1 MRKYRRGFVAC
12 ASLFVL
18 TLVAAA
24 CAADDSASDAA
35 DAAMAEARG
44 ASAAAAEA
52 LSEAQATAAAARS
65 AQADA
70 ATGIAD
76 AAAADAAAQAG
87 LAASEAA
94 QAAAEAAQAAADL
107 AQATAEGNVEAMAAA
122 EAALADAQAAAD
134 EALSEAAAAQ
144 AEAAAAQAEADEAR
158 AAAAAAQA
166 EAEAAQAEADQAR
179 AEAAEAQAA
188 AEEAQ
193 AAPPAEAVT
202 LEFWSWNN
210 EGAYP
215 VVHEEAEARFEADFP
230 NVDVVRTY
238 TPFAD
243 YMTNLRAAIAA
254 GEPPDVAQ
262 VPWTGEYTDLVNG
275 GAIASL
281 AGDFTTG
288 FPAFFPPIASIA
300 SVNGVPYAIPLDV
313 NSLQIAYNKDIFA
326 ELGLEV
332 PRSSDALK
340 EVAAALDEAGYF
352 GVAVGTN
359 DGWAAADLFFAQL
372 AYTDPTN
379 TLIVQADAGAA
390 AWDDPQ
396 FLGAAENLADLIDNG
411 VFAPGANSMVSFVG
425 ALELFVA
432 QQAAMFYPVGNFIT
446 GGIAA
451 QVEDSFEW
459 GLFPFPSPDGGEG
472 FATGGVAEMF
482 SIPADAANV
491 DLGIEFMR
499 YLTDAD
505 SEAVLVANDFIPSW
519 GIELPADVSDLYRDL
534 IAAQAT
540 VRNRTI
546 YTTPVYTEL
555 INGVQGLLGGSV
567 TPADVVA
574 AMAGAG

>member
-1 MRKYRRGFVAC
+1 MRNYRRGLIGRMGVILA
-12 ASLFVL
+12 VL
-18 TLVAAA
+18 ALVAAA
-24 CAADDSASDAA
+24 CGGDDGSADTVAAAMDTANAASANAGVALSDAQSA
-35 DAAMAEARG
+35 G
-44 ASAAAAEA
+44 AAA
-52 LSEAQATAAAARS
+52 
-65 AQADA
+65 
-70 ATGIAD
+70 
-76 AAAADAAAQAG
+76 AAAQA
-87 LAASEAA
+87 AADAA
-94 QAAAEAAQAAADL
+94 QAAAEL
-107 AQATAEGNVEAMAAA
+107 AQATATGNQEAVREA

-134 EALSEAAAAQ
+134 AARSQAAAAQ
-144 AEAAAAQAEADEAR
+144 EEADAARQAAEQAAEAASMADEP
-158 AAAAAAQA
+158 
-166 EAEAAQAEADQAR
+166 
-179 AEAAEAQAA
+179 AAESI
-188 AEEAQ
+188 
-193 AAPPAEAVT
+193 T

-215 VVHEEAEARFEADFP
+215 VVHEEAEAHFEADFP

-262 VPWTGEYTDLVNG
+262 VPWTGEYTDLVNSG
-275 GAIASL
+275 QIMSL
-281 AGDFTTG
+281 QGEFTDG
-288 FPAFFPPIASIA
+288 FPAFFAPIASIA
-300 SVNGVPYAIPLDV
+300 SVDGEPFAIPLDV

-340 EVAAALDEAGYF
+340 AVAAALDDAGYF

-359 DGWAAADLFFAQL
+359 DQWAGGDLFFAQL

-379 TLIVQADAGAA
+379 TAIVQADAGSAS
-390 AWDDPQ
+390 WDDPE
-396 FLGAAENLADLIDNG
+396 FLAAAENLADLIDSG

-446 GGIAA
+446 GGIAV

-459 GLFPFPSPDGGEG
+459 GLFPFPSPTGGEG

-482 SIPADAANV
+482 SVPADAANTDMGV
-491 DLGIEFMR
+491 EFLR
-499 YLTDAD
+499 YLTDSD
-505 SEAVLVANDFIPSW
+505 SEAVLVSNDFIPSW
-519 GIELPADVSDLYRDL
+519 GIDLPADVSDLYRDL

-546 YTTPVYTEL
+546 YTTPVYTAL
-555 INGVQGLLGGSV
+555 LNAVQGLLGGS
-567 TPADVVA
+567 TSPADLVA
-574 AMAGAG
+574 AMADAG

>member
-1 MRKYRRGFVAC
+1 MRNHRRGIIGRAGVIFA
-12 ASLFVL
+12 VL
-18 TLVAAA
+18 ALVAAA
-24 CAADDSASDAA
+24 CGGDDGASDTVAA
-35 DAAMAEARG
+35 AMDAANSAGAEAG
-44 ASAAAAEA
+44 VALSDAASAAAAAEA
-52 LSEAQATAAAARS
+52 AL
-65 AQADA
+65 
-70 ATGIAD
+70 
-76 AAAADAAAQAG
+76 AAADAAQK
-87 LAASEAA
+87 
-94 QAAAEAAQAAADL
+94 AADL
-107 AQATAEGNVEAMAAA
+107 AQATASGNQAAVEAAEMA
-122 EAALADAQAAAD
+122 LVDAQAAAD
-134 EALSEAAAAQ
+134 AARSDAAAAQ
-144 AEAAAAQAEADEAR
+144 QEADAAR
-158 AAAAAAQA
+158 Q
-166 EAEAAQAEADQAR
+166 
-179 AEAAEAQAA
+179 A
-188 AEEAQ
+188 AEEV
-193 AAPPAEAVT
+193 AAAVPMADEPAEAIT

-215 VVHEEAEARFEADFP
+215 VVHEEAEAHFEADFP

-243 YMTNLRAAIAA
+243 FMTNLRAAIAA

-262 VPWTGEYTDLVNG
+262 VPWTGEYTDLVNSG
-275 GAIASL
+275 QIMSL
-281 AGDFTTG
+281 EGEFTDG
-288 FPAFFPPIASIA
+288 FPAFFAPIAAIA
-300 SVNGVPYAIPLDV
+300 SVDGEPFAIPLDV

-340 EVAAALDEAGYF
+340 AVAAALDDAGYF

-359 DGWAAADLFFAQL
+359 DQWAGGDLFFAQL

-379 TLIVQADAGAA
+379 TLIVQADAGNAS
-390 AWDDPQ
+390 WDDPQ
-396 FLGAAENLADLIDNG
+396 FLAAAENLADLIGSG

-459 GLFPFPSPDGGEG
+459 GLFPFPSPTGGEG

-482 SIPADAANV
+482 SVPADAANTDMGV
-491 DLGIEFMR
+491 EFLR
-499 YLTDAD
+499 YLTDGD

-519 GIELPADVSDLYRDL
+519 GIDLPADVSDLYRDL

-546 YTTPVYTEL
+546 YTTPVYTAL
-555 INGVQGLLGGSV
+555 LNAVQGLLGGS
-567 TPADVVA
+567 TSPADVVA
-574 AMAGAG
+574 AMADAG

>member
-1 MRKYRRGFVAC
+1 MRNHRRGMIGRAGVILA
-12 ASLFVL
+12 VL
-18 TLVAAA
+18 ALVAAA
-24 CAADDSASDAA
+24 CGGDDGASDTVAA
-35 DAAMAEARG
+35 AMDAANSAGAEAG
-44 ASAAAAEA
+44 VALTDAASAAAAAEA
-52 LSEAQATAAAARS
+52 AL
-65 AQADA
+65 
-70 ATGIAD
+70 
-76 AAAADAAAQAG
+76 AAADAAQK
-87 LAASEAA
+87 
-94 QAAAEAAQAAADL
+94 AADL
-107 AQATAEGNVEAMAAA
+107 AQATASGNQAAVEAAEMA
-122 EAALADAQAAAD
+122 LVDAQAAAD
-134 EALSEAAAAQ
+134 AARSDAAAAQ
-144 AEAAAAQAEADEAR
+144 QEADAAR
-158 AAAAAAQA
+158 Q
-166 EAEAAQAEADQAR
+166 
-179 AEAAEAQAA
+179 A
-188 AEEAQ
+188 AEEV
-193 AAPPAEAVT
+193 AAAVPMADEPAEAIT

-215 VVHEEAEARFEADFP
+215 VVHEEAEAHFEADFP

-243 YMTNLRAAIAA
+243 FMTNLRAAIAA

-262 VPWTGEYTDLVNG
+262 VPWTGEYTDLVNSG
-275 GAIASL
+275 QIMSL
-281 AGDFTTG
+281 EGEFTDG
-288 FPAFFPPIASIA
+288 FPAFFAPIAAIA
-300 SVNGVPYAIPLDV
+300 SVDGEPFAIPLDV

-340 EVAAALDEAGYF
+340 AVAAALDDAGYF

-359 DGWAAADLFFAQL
+359 DQWAGGDLFFAQL

-379 TLIVQADAGAA
+379 TLIVQADAGGAS
-390 AWDDPQ
+390 WDDPQ
-396 FLGAAENLADLIDNG
+396 FLAAAENLADLIGSG

-459 GLFPFPSPDGGEG
+459 GLFPFPSPSGGEG

-482 SIPADAANV
+482 SVPADAANTDMGV
-491 DLGIEFMR
+491 EFLR
-499 YLTDAD
+499 YLTDGD

-519 GIELPADVSDLYRDL
+519 GIDLPADVSDLYRDL

-546 YTTPVYTEL
+546 YTTPVYTAL
-555 INGVQGLLGGSV
+555 LNAVQGLLGESIS
-567 TPADVVA
+567 PADLVA
-574 AMAGAG
+574 AMADAG

>member
-1 MRKYRRGFVAC
+1 MRNYRRGLIGRVGVILA
-12 ASLFVL
+12 VL
-18 TLVAAA
+18 ALVAAA
-24 CAADDSASDAA
+24 CGGDDGASDTVAAAMDTANSASANAGVALSDAQSA
-35 DAAMAEARG
+35 G
-44 ASAAAAEA
+44 AAA
-52 LSEAQATAAAARS
+52 
-65 AQADA
+65 
-70 ATGIAD
+70 
-76 AAAADAAAQAG
+76 AAAQA
-87 LAASEAA
+87 AADAA
-94 QAAAEAAQAAADL
+94 QAAAEL
-107 AQATAEGNVEAMAAA
+107 AQATATGNQAAVREA

-134 EALSEAAAAQ
+134 AARSQAAAAQ
-144 AEAAAAQAEADEAR
+144 EEADAARQAAEQAAEAASMADEP
-158 AAAAAAQA
+158 
-166 EAEAAQAEADQAR
+166 
-179 AEAAEAQAA
+179 AAESI
-188 AEEAQ
+188 
-193 AAPPAEAVT
+193 T

-215 VVHEEAEARFEADFP
+215 VVHEEAEAHFEADFP

-254 GEPPDVAQ
+254 GQPPDVAQ
-262 VPWTGEYTDLVNG
+262 VPWTGEYTDLVNSG
-275 GAIASL
+275 QIMSLEGEFTDGFPGFFAPIAAIASVD
-281 AGDFTTG
+281 GEPF
-288 FPAFFPPIASIA
+288 
-300 SVNGVPYAIPLDV
+300 AIPLDV

-340 EVAAALDEAGYF
+340 AVAAALDDAGYF

-359 DGWAAADLFFAQL
+359 DQWAGGDLFFAQL

-379 TLIVQADAGAA
+379 TAIVQADAGNAS
-390 AWDDPQ
+390 WDDPE
-396 FLGAAENLADLIDNG
+396 FLAAAENLADLIDSG

-459 GLFPFPSPDGGEG
+459 GLFPFPSPTGGEG

-482 SIPADAANV
+482 SVPADAANTDMGV
-491 DLGIEFMR
+491 EFLR
-499 YLTDAD
+499 YLTDSD

-519 GIELPADVSDLYRDL
+519 GIDLPADVSDLYRDL

-546 YTTPVYTEL
+546 YTTPVYTAL
-555 INGVQGLLGGSV
+555 LNAVQGLLSGS
-567 TPADVVA
+567 TSPADLVA
-574 AMAGAG
+574 AMADAG

>member
-1 MRKYRRGFVAC
+1 MRNYRRGLIGRMGVILA
-12 ASLFVL
+12 VL
-18 TLVAAA
+18 ALVAAA
-24 CAADDSASDAA
+24 CGGDDGASDTVAAAMDTANSASANAGVALSDAQSA
-35 DAAMAEARG
+35 G
-44 ASAAAAEA
+44 AAA
-52 LSEAQATAAAARS
+52 
-65 AQADA
+65 
-70 ATGIAD
+70 
-76 AAAADAAAQAG
+76 AAAQA
-87 LAASEAA
+87 AADAA
-94 QAAAEAAQAAADL
+94 QAAAEL
-107 AQATAEGNVEAMAAA
+107 AQATATGNQEAVREA

-134 EALSEAAAAQ
+134 AARSQAAAAQ
-144 AEAAAAQAEADEAR
+144 EEADAARQAAEQAAEAASMADEP
-158 AAAAAAQA
+158 
-166 EAEAAQAEADQAR
+166 
-179 AEAAEAQAA
+179 AAESI
-188 AEEAQ
+188 
-193 AAPPAEAVT
+193 T

-215 VVHEEAEARFEADFP
+215 VVHEEAEAHFEADFP

-254 GEPPDVAQ
+254 GQPPDVAQ
-262 VPWTGEYTDLVNG
+262 VPWTGEYTDLVNSG
-275 GAIASL
+275 QIMSLQGEFTDGFPGFFAPIAAIASVD
-281 AGDFTTG
+281 GEPF
-288 FPAFFPPIASIA
+288 
-300 SVNGVPYAIPLDV
+300 AIPLDV

-340 EVAAALDEAGYF
+340 AVAAALDDAGYF

-359 DGWAAADLFFAQL
+359 DQWAGGDLFFAQL

-379 TLIVQADAGAA
+379 TAIVQADAGNAS
-390 AWDDPQ
+390 WDDPE
-396 FLGAAENLADLIDNG
+396 FLAAAENLADLIDSG

-459 GLFPFPSPDGGEG
+459 GLFPFPSPTGGEG

-482 SIPADAANV
+482 SVPADAANTDMGV
-491 DLGIEFMR
+491 EFLR
-499 YLTDAD
+499 YLTDSD
-505 SEAVLVANDFIPSW
+505 SEAVLVSNDFIPSW
-519 GIELPADVSDLYRDL
+519 GIDLPADVSDLYRDL

-546 YTTPVYTEL
+546 YTTPVYTAL
-555 INGVQGLLGGSV
+555 LNAVQGLLGGS
-567 TPADVVA
+567 TSPADLVA
-574 AMAGAG
+574 AMADAG

>member
-1 MRKYRRGFVAC
+1 MRTYPRGLIAKIG
-12 ASLFVL
+12 VL
-18 TLVAAA
+18 AAAFALLAAA
-24 CAADDSASDAA
+24 CASDDGSADTVAEAMSVTGSASANAGVAASDAQSA
-35 DAAMAEARG
+35 G
-44 ASAAAAEA
+44 AAA
-52 LSEAQATAAAARS
+52 
-65 AQADA
+65 
-70 ATGIAD
+70 
-76 AAAADAAAQAG
+76 AAAQA
-87 LAASEAA
+87 AADAA
-94 QAAAEAAQAAADL
+94 QAAAEL
-107 AQATAEGNVEAMAAA
+107 AQATATGNQAAVAEA

-134 EALSEAAAAQ
+134 AARSEAAAAQ
-144 AEAAAAQAEADEAR
+144 QEADAARQAAEEAAAAMPTADEP
-158 AAAAAAQA
+158 
-166 EAEAAQAEADQAR
+166 
-179 AEAAEAQAA
+179 AAESIR
-188 AEEAQ
+188 
-193 AAPPAEAVT
+193 

-215 VVHEEAEARFEADFP
+215 VVHEEAEAHFEADFP
-230 NVDVVRTY
+230 NVDVVRSY

-262 VPWTGEYTDLVNG
+262 VPWTGEYTDLVNSG
-275 GAIASL
+275 QIMSL
-281 AGDFTTG
+281 EGEFTDG
-288 FPAFFPPIASIA
+288 FPAFFAPIAAIA
-300 SVNGVPYAIPLDV
+300 SVDGEPFAIPLDV

-340 EVAAALDEAGYF
+340 AVAAALDEAGYF

-359 DGWAAADLFFAQL
+359 DMWAGGDLFFAQL

-379 TLIVQADAGAA
+379 TLIVQADAGNAS
-390 AWDDPQ
+390 WDDPG
-396 FLGAAENLADLIDNG
+396 FLAAAENLADLIDSD

-459 GLFPFPSPDGGEG
+459 GLFPFPSPTGGEG

-482 SIPADAANV
+482 SVPADAANTDMGV
-491 DLGIEFMR
+491 EFLR
-499 YLTDAD
+499 YLTDSD

-519 GIELPADVSDLYRDL
+519 GIDLPADVSDLYRDL

-546 YTTPVYTEL
+546 YTTPVYTAL
-555 INGVQGLLGGSV
+555 LNAVQGLLGGS
-567 TPADVVA
+567 TSPADLVA
-574 AMAGAG
+574 AMADAG

>member
-1 MRKYRRGFVAC
+1 MRNYRRGLIGRMGVILA
-12 ASLFVL
+12 VL
-18 TLVAAA
+18 ALVAAA
-24 CAADDSASDAA
+24 CGGDDGSADTVAAAMDTANSASANAGVALSDAQSA
-35 DAAMAEARG
+35 G
-44 ASAAAAEA
+44 AAA
-52 LSEAQATAAAARS
+52 
-65 AQADA
+65 
-70 ATGIAD
+70 
-76 AAAADAAAQAG
+76 AAAQA
-87 LAASEAA
+87 AADAA
-94 QAAAEAAQAAADL
+94 QAAAEL
-107 AQATAEGNVEAMAAA
+107 AQATATGNQEAVREA

-134 EALSEAAAAQ
+134 AARSQAAAAQ
-144 AEAAAAQAEADEAR
+144 EEADAAR
-158 AAAAAAQA
+158 QAAEQAAAAASM
-166 EAEAAQAEADQAR
+166 AD
-179 AEAAEAQAA
+179 EPAAESI
-188 AEEAQ
+188 
-193 AAPPAEAVT
+193 T

-215 VVHEEAEARFEADFP
+215 VVHEEAEAHFEADFP

-254 GEPPDVAQ
+254 GEPPDIAQ
-262 VPWTGEYTDLVNG
+262 VPWTGEYTDLVNSG
-275 GAIASL
+275 QIMSL
-281 AGDFTTG
+281 QGEFTDG
-288 FPAFFPPIASIA
+288 FPAFFAPIAAIA
-300 SVNGVPYAIPLDV
+300 SVDGEPFAIPLDV

-340 EVAAALDEAGYF
+340 AVAAALDDAGYF

-359 DGWAAADLFFAQL
+359 DQWAGGDLFFAQL

-379 TLIVQADAGAA
+379 TAIVQADSGNAS
-390 AWDDPQ
+390 WDDPE
-396 FLGAAENLADLIDNG
+396 FLAAAENLADLIDSG

-459 GLFPFPSPDGGEG
+459 GLFPFPSPTGGEG

-482 SIPADAANV
+482 SVPADAANTDMGV
-491 DLGIEFMR
+491 EFLR
-499 YLTDAD
+499 YLTDSD

-519 GIELPADVSDLYRDL
+519 GIDLPADVSDLYRDL

-546 YTTPVYTEL
+546 YTTPVYTAL
-555 INGVQGLLGGSV
+555 LNAVQGLLGGS
-567 TPADVVA
+567 TSPADLVA
-574 AMAGAG
+574 AMADAG

>member
-1 MRKYRRGFVAC
+1 MRNHRRGMIGRAGVIFA
-12 ASLFVL
+12 VL
-18 TLVAAA
+18 ALVAAA
-24 CAADDSASDAA
+24 CGGDDGASDTVAA
-35 DAAMAEARG
+35 AMDAANSAGAEAG
-44 ASAAAAEA
+44 VALTDAASAAAAAEA
-52 LSEAQATAAAARS
+52 AL
-65 AQADA
+65 
-70 ATGIAD
+70 
-76 AAAADAAAQAG
+76 AAADAAQK
-87 LAASEAA
+87 
-94 QAAAEAAQAAADL
+94 AADL
-107 AQATAEGNVEAMAAA
+107 AQATASGNQAAVEAAEMA
-122 EAALADAQAAAD
+122 LVDAQAAAD
-134 EALSEAAAAQ
+134 AARSDAAAAQ
-144 AEAAAAQAEADEAR
+144 QEADAAR
-158 AAAAAAQA
+158 Q
-166 EAEAAQAEADQAR
+166 
-179 AEAAEAQAA
+179 A
-188 AEEAQ
+188 AEEV
-193 AAPPAEAVT
+193 AAAVPMADEPAEAIT

-215 VVHEEAEARFEADFP
+215 VVHEEAEAHFEADFP

-243 YMTNLRAAIAA
+243 FMTNLRAAIAA

-262 VPWTGEYTDLVNG
+262 VPWTGEYTDLVNSG
-275 GAIASL
+275 QIMSL
-281 AGDFTTG
+281 EGEFTDG
-288 FPAFFPPIASIA
+288 FPAFFAPIAAIA
-300 SVNGVPYAIPLDV
+300 SVDGEPFAIPLDV

-340 EVAAALDEAGYF
+340 AVAAALDDAGYF

-359 DGWAAADLFFAQL
+359 DQWAGGDLFFAQL

-379 TLIVQADAGAA
+379 TLIVQADAGNAS
-390 AWDDPQ
+390 WDDPQ
-396 FLGAAENLADLIDNG
+396 FLAAAENLADLIGSG

-459 GLFPFPSPDGGEG
+459 GLFPFPSPTGGEG

-482 SIPADAANV
+482 SVPADAANTDMGV
-491 DLGIEFMR
+491 EFLR
-499 YLTDAD
+499 YLTDGD

-519 GIELPADVSDLYRDL
+519 GIDLPADVSDLYRDL

-546 YTTPVYTEL
+546 YTTPVYTAL
-555 INGVQGLLGGSV
+555 LNAVQGLLGESIS
-567 TPADVVA
+567 PADVVA
-574 AMAGAG
+574 AMADAG

>member
-1 MRKYRRGFVAC
+1 MRNHRRGMIGRAGVIFA
-12 ASLFVL
+12 VL
-18 TLVAAA
+18 ALVAAA
-24 CAADDSASDAA
+24 CGGDDGASDTVAA
-35 DAAMAEARG
+35 AMDAANSAGAEAG
-44 ASAAAAEA
+44 VALSDAASAAAAAEA
-52 LSEAQATAAAARS
+52 AL
-65 AQADA
+65 
-70 ATGIAD
+70 
-76 AAAADAAAQAG
+76 AAADAAQK
-87 LAASEAA
+87 
-94 QAAAEAAQAAADL
+94 AADL
-107 AQATAEGNVEAMAAA
+107 AQATASGNQAAVEAAEMA
-122 EAALADAQAAAD
+122 LVDAQAAAD
-134 EALSEAAAAQ
+134 AARSDAAAAQ
-144 AEAAAAQAEADEAR
+144 QEADAAR
-158 AAAAAAQA
+158 Q
-166 EAEAAQAEADQAR
+166 
-179 AEAAEAQAA
+179 A
-188 AEEAQ
+188 AEEV
-193 AAPPAEAVT
+193 AAAVPMADEPAEAIT

-215 VVHEEAEARFEADFP
+215 VVHEEAEAHFEADFP

-243 YMTNLRAAIAA
+243 FMTNLRAAIAA

-262 VPWTGEYTDLVNG
+262 VPWTGEYTDLVNSG
-275 GAIASL
+275 QIMSL
-281 AGDFTTG
+281 EGEFTDG
-288 FPAFFPPIASIA
+288 FPAFFAPIAAIA
-300 SVNGVPYAIPLDV
+300 SVDGEPFAIPLDV

-340 EVAAALDEAGYF
+340 AVAAALDDAGYF

-359 DGWAAADLFFAQL
+359 DQWAGGDLFFAQL

-379 TLIVQADAGAA
+379 TLIVQADAGNAS
-390 AWDDPQ
+390 WDDPQ
-396 FLGAAENLADLIDNG
+396 FLAAAENLADLIGSG

-459 GLFPFPSPDGGEG
+459 GLFPFPSPTGGEG

-482 SIPADAANV
+482 SVPADAANTDMGV
-491 DLGIEFMR
+491 EFLR
-499 YLTDAD
+499 YLTDGD

-519 GIELPADVSDLYRDL
+519 GIDLPADVSDLYRDL

-546 YTTPVYTEL
+546 YTTPVYTAL
-555 INGVQGLLGGSV
+555 LNAVQGLLGESIS
-567 TPADVVA
+567 PADVVA
-574 AMAGAG
+574 AMADAG

>member
-1 MRKYRRGFVAC
+1 MRNYRRGLIGRMGVILA
-12 ASLFVL
+12 VL
-18 TLVAAA
+18 ALVAAA
-24 CAADDSASDAA
+24 CGGDDGSADTVATAMDTANAASANAGVALSDAQSA
-35 DAAMAEARG
+35 G
-44 ASAAAAEA
+44 AAA
-52 LSEAQATAAAARS
+52 
-65 AQADA
+65 
-70 ATGIAD
+70 
-76 AAAADAAAQAG
+76 AAAQA
-87 LAASEAA
+87 AADAA
-94 QAAAEAAQAAADL
+94 QAAAEL
-107 AQATAEGNVEAMAAA
+107 AQATATGNQEAVREA

-134 EALSEAAAAQ
+134 AARSQAAAAQ
-144 AEAAAAQAEADEAR
+144 EEADAAR
-158 AAAAAAQA
+158 QAAEQAAAAASM
-166 EAEAAQAEADQAR
+166 AD
-179 AEAAEAQAA
+179 EPAAESI
-188 AEEAQ
+188 
-193 AAPPAEAVT
+193 T

-215 VVHEEAEARFEADFP
+215 VVHEEAEAHFEADFP

-262 VPWTGEYTDLVNG
+262 VPWTGEYTDLVNSG
-275 GAIASL
+275 QIMSL
-281 AGDFTTG
+281 QGEFTDG
-288 FPAFFPPIASIA
+288 FPAFFAPIASIA
-300 SVNGVPYAIPLDV
+300 SVDGEPFAIPLDV

-340 EVAAALDEAGYF
+340 AVAAALDDAGYF

-359 DGWAAADLFFAQL
+359 DQWAGGDLFFAQL

-379 TLIVQADAGAA
+379 TAIVQADAGNAS
-390 AWDDPQ
+390 WDDPE
-396 FLGAAENLADLIDNG
+396 FLAAAENLADLIDSG

-459 GLFPFPSPDGGEG
+459 GLFPFPSPTGGEG

-482 SIPADAANV
+482 SVPADAANTDMGV
-491 DLGIEFMR
+491 EFLR
-499 YLTDAD
+499 YLTDSD
-505 SEAVLVANDFIPSW
+505 SEAVLVSNDFIPSW
-519 GIELPADVSDLYRDL
+519 GIDLPADVSDLYRDL

-546 YTTPVYTEL
+546 YTTPVYTAL
-555 INGVQGLLGGSV
+555 LNAVQGLLGGS
-567 TPADVVA
+567 TSPADLVA
-574 AMAGAG
+574 AMADAG

>member
-1 MRKYRRGFVAC
+1 MRNYRRGLIGRMGVILA
-12 ASLFVL
+12 VL
-18 TLVAAA
+18 ALVAAA
-24 CAADDSASDAA
+24 CGGDDGASDTVAAAMDTANSASANAGVALSDAQSA
-35 DAAMAEARG
+35 G
-44 ASAAAAEA
+44 AAA
-52 LSEAQATAAAARS
+52 
-65 AQADA
+65 
-70 ATGIAD
+70 
-76 AAAADAAAQAG
+76 AAAQA
-87 LAASEAA
+87 AADAA
-94 QAAAEAAQAAADL
+94 QAAAEL
-107 AQATAEGNVEAMAAA
+107 AQATATGNQEAVREA

-134 EALSEAAAAQ
+134 AARSQAAAAQ
-144 AEAAAAQAEADEAR
+144 EEADAARQAAEQAAEAASMADEP
-158 AAAAAAQA
+158 
-166 EAEAAQAEADQAR
+166 
-179 AEAAEAQAA
+179 AAESI
-188 AEEAQ
+188 
-193 AAPPAEAVT
+193 T

-215 VVHEEAEARFEADFP
+215 VVHEEAEAHFEADFP

-254 GEPPDVAQ
+254 GQPPDVAQ
-262 VPWTGEYTDLVNG
+262 VPWTGEYTDLVNSG
-275 GAIASL
+275 QIMSLESEFTDGFPGFFAPIAAIASVD
-281 AGDFTTG
+281 GEPF
-288 FPAFFPPIASIA
+288 
-300 SVNGVPYAIPLDV
+300 AIPLDV

-340 EVAAALDEAGYF
+340 AVAAALDDAGYF

-359 DGWAAADLFFAQL
+359 DQWAGGDLFFAQL

-379 TLIVQADAGAA
+379 TAIVQADAGNAS
-390 AWDDPQ
+390 WDDPE
-396 FLGAAENLADLIDNG
+396 FLAAAENLADLIDSG

-459 GLFPFPSPDGGEG
+459 GLFPFPSPTGGEG

-482 SIPADAANV
+482 SVPADAANTDMGV
-491 DLGIEFMR
+491 EFLR
-499 YLTDAD
+499 YLTDSD
-505 SEAVLVANDFIPSW
+505 SEAVLVSNDFIPSW
-519 GIELPADVSDLYRDL
+519 GIDLPADVSDLYRDL

-546 YTTPVYTEL
+546 YTTPVYTAL
-555 INGVQGLLGGSV
+555 LNAVQGLLGGS
-567 TPADVVA
+567 TSPADLVA
-574 AMAGAG
+574 AMADAG

>member
-1 MRKYRRGFVAC
+1 MRNYRRGLIGRMGVILA
-12 ASLFVL
+12 VL
-18 TLVAAA
+18 ALVAAA
-24 CAADDSASDAA
+24 CGGDDGASDTVAAAMDTANSASANAGVALSDAQSA
-35 DAAMAEARG
+35 G
-44 ASAAAAEA
+44 AAA
-52 LSEAQATAAAARS
+52 
-65 AQADA
+65 
-70 ATGIAD
+70 
-76 AAAADAAAQAG
+76 AAAQA
-87 LAASEAA
+87 AADAA
-94 QAAAEAAQAAADL
+94 QAAAEL
-107 AQATAEGNVEAMAAA
+107 AQATATGNQEAVREA

-134 EALSEAAAAQ
+134 AARSQAAAAQ
-144 AEAAAAQAEADEAR
+144 EEADAARQAAEQAAEAASMADEP
-158 AAAAAAQA
+158 
-166 EAEAAQAEADQAR
+166 
-179 AEAAEAQAA
+179 AAESI
-188 AEEAQ
+188 
-193 AAPPAEAVT
+193 T

-215 VVHEEAEARFEADFP
+215 VVHEEAEAHFEADFP

-254 GEPPDVAQ
+254 GQPPDVAQ
-262 VPWTGEYTDLVNG
+262 VPWTGEYTDLVNSG
-275 GAIASL
+275 QIMSL
-281 AGDFTTG
+281 ESEFTDG
-288 FPAFFPPIASIA
+288 FPAFFAPIAAIA
-300 SVNGVPYAIPLDV
+300 SVDGEPFAIPLDV

-340 EVAAALDEAGYF
+340 AVAAALDDAGYF

-359 DGWAAADLFFAQL
+359 DQWAGGDLFFAQL

-379 TLIVQADAGAA
+379 TAIVQADAGNAS
-390 AWDDPQ
+390 WDDPE
-396 FLGAAENLADLIDNG
+396 FLAAAENLADLIDSG

-459 GLFPFPSPDGGEG
+459 GLFPFPSPTGGEG

-482 SIPADAANV
+482 SVPADAANTDMGV
-491 DLGIEFMR
+491 EFLR
-499 YLTDAD
+499 YLTDSD
-505 SEAVLVANDFIPSW
+505 SEAVLVSNDFIPSW
-519 GIELPADVSDLYRDL
+519 GIDLPADVSDLYRDL

-546 YTTPVYTEL
+546 YTTPVYTAL
-555 INGVQGLLGGSV
+555 LNAVQGLLGGS
-567 TPADVVA
+567 TSPADLVA
-574 AMAGAG
+574 AMADAG

>member
-1 MRKYRRGFVAC
+1 MRTIRRGLLAR
-12 ASLFVL
+12 AGVL
-18 TLVAAA
+18 AAGLVLLAAA
-24 CAADDSASDAA
+24 CAGDDGSADTSSAAMDMAATASASAGVAMSDAQSA
-35 DAAMAEARG
+35 G
-44 ASAAAAEA
+44 AAAA
-52 LSEAQATAAAARS
+52 
-65 AQADA
+65 
-70 ATGIAD
+70 
-76 AAAADAAAQAG
+76 
-87 LAASEAA
+87 AA
-94 QAAAEAAQAAADL
+94 QAAADAAQAAADL
-107 AQATAEGNVEAMAAA
+107 AQATAEGN
-122 EAALADAQAAAD
+122 QAAV
-134 EALSEAAAAQ
+134 
-144 AEAAAAQAEADEAR
+144 
-158 AAAAAAQA
+158 A
-166 EAEAAQAEADQAR
+166 EAEAAL
-179 AEAAEAQAA
+179 AEAQAA
-188 AEEAQ
+188 AEQARSDAAAAESEAEAARQ
-193 AAPPAEAVT
+193 AAEEAEAAAAAAPMADEPAAESIT

-215 VVHEEAEARFEADFP
+215 VVHEEAEADFEADHP

-281 AGDFTTG
+281 EGEFTTG
-288 FPAFFPPIASIA
+288 FPDFFPPIASIA
-300 SVNGVPYAIPLDV
+300 SVDGVPYAIPLDV

-340 EVAAALDEAGYF
+340 AVAAALDEAGYF

-390 AWDDPQ
+390 TWDDPQ
-396 FLGAAENLADLIDNG
+396 FLAAAENLEDLIANG

-432 QQAAMFYPVGNFIT
+432 EQAAMFYPVGNFIT

-459 GLFPFPSPDGGEG
+459 GLFPFPSPGGGEG

-482 SIPADAANV
+482 SIPSDAANI

-499 YLTDAD
+499 YLTNAD
-505 SEAVLVANDFIPSW
+505 GEAVLVANDFIPSW

-546 YTTPVYTEL
+546 YTTPVYTEV
-555 INGVQGLLGGSV
+555 INGAQGLLGG
-567 TPADVVA
+567 TTTAAEMVA

>member
-1 MRKYRRGFVAC
+1 MRNHRRGMIGRAGVILA
-12 ASLFVL
+12 VL
-18 TLVAAA
+18 ALVAAA
-24 CAADDSASDAA
+24 CGGDDGASDTFAA
-35 DAAMAEARG
+35 AMDAANSAGAEASVALSDA
-44 ASAAAAEA
+44 ASAAAAAEA
-52 LSEAQATAAAARS
+52 AL
-65 AQADA
+65 
-70 ATGIAD
+70 
-76 AAAADAAAQAG
+76 AAADAAQK
-87 LAASEAA
+87 
-94 QAAAEAAQAAADL
+94 AADL
-107 AQATAEGNVEAMAAA
+107 AQATASGNQAAVEAAEMA
-122 EAALADAQAAAD
+122 LVDAQAAAD
-134 EALSEAAAAQ
+134 AARSDAAAAQ
-144 AEAAAAQAEADEAR
+144 READAAR
-158 AAAAAAQA
+158 Q
-166 EAEAAQAEADQAR
+166 
-179 AEAAEAQAA
+179 A
-188 AEEAQ
+188 AEEV
-193 AAPPAEAVT
+193 AAAVPMADEPAEAIT

-215 VVHEEAEARFEADFP
+215 VVHEEAEAQFEADFP

-262 VPWTGEYTDLVNG
+262 VPWTGEYTDLVNSG
-275 GAIASL
+275 QIMSL
-281 AGDFTTG
+281 EGEFTDG
-288 FPAFFPPIASIA
+288 FPAFFAPIAAIA
-300 SVNGVPYAIPLDV
+300 SVDGEPFAIPLDV

-326 ELGLEV
+326 EMGLEV

-340 EVAAALDEAGYF
+340 AVAAALDDAGYF

-359 DGWAAADLFFAQL
+359 DQWAGGDLFFAQL

-379 TLIVQADAGAA
+379 TLIVQADAGNAS
-390 AWDDPQ
+390 WDDPQ
-396 FLGAAENLADLIDNG
+396 FLAAAENLADLIGSG

-459 GLFPFPSPDGGEG
+459 GLFPFPSPTGGEG

-482 SIPADAANV
+482 SVPADAANTDMGV
-491 DLGIEFMR
+491 EFLR
-499 YLTDAD
+499 YLTDGD

-519 GIELPADVSDLYRDL
+519 GIDLPADVSDLYRDL

-546 YTTPVYTEL
+546 YTTPVYTAL
-555 INGVQGLLGGSV
+555 LNAVQGLLGESIS
-567 TPADVVA
+567 PADLVA
-574 AMAGAG
+574 AMADAG

>member
-1 MRKYRRGFVAC
+1 MRNYRRGLIGRMGVILA
-12 ASLFVL
+12 VL
-18 TLVAAA
+18 ALVAAA
-24 CAADDSASDAA
+24 CGGDDGSADTVAAAMDTANAASANAGVALSDAQSA
-35 DAAMAEARG
+35 G
-44 ASAAAAEA
+44 AAA
-52 LSEAQATAAAARS
+52 
-65 AQADA
+65 
-70 ATGIAD
+70 
-76 AAAADAAAQAG
+76 AAAQA
-87 LAASEAA
+87 AADAA
-94 QAAAEAAQAAADL
+94 QAAAEL
-107 AQATAEGNVEAMAAA
+107 AQATATGNQEAVREA

-134 EALSEAAAAQ
+134 AARSQAAAAQ
-144 AEAAAAQAEADEAR
+144 EEADAARQAAEQAAEAASMADEP
-158 AAAAAAQA
+158 
-166 EAEAAQAEADQAR
+166 
-179 AEAAEAQAA
+179 AAESI
-188 AEEAQ
+188 
-193 AAPPAEAVT
+193 T

-215 VVHEEAEARFEADFP
+215 VVHEEAEAHFEADFP

-262 VPWTGEYTDLVNG
+262 VPWTGEYTDLVNSG
-275 GAIASL
+275 QIMSL
-281 AGDFTTG
+281 QGEFTDG
-288 FPAFFPPIASIA
+288 FPAFFAPIAAIA
-300 SVNGVPYAIPLDV
+300 SVDGEPFAIPLDV

-340 EVAAALDEAGYF
+340 AVAAALDDAGYF

-359 DGWAAADLFFAQL
+359 DQWAGGDLFFAQL

-379 TLIVQADAGAA
+379 TAIVQADSGDAS
-390 AWDDPQ
+390 WDDPE
-396 FLGAAENLADLIDNG
+396 FLAAAENLADLIDSG

-459 GLFPFPSPDGGEG
+459 GLFPFPSPTGGEG

-482 SIPADAANV
+482 SVPADAANTDMGV
-491 DLGIEFMR
+491 EFLR
-499 YLTDAD
+499 YLTDSD
-505 SEAVLVANDFIPSW
+505 SEAVLVSNDFIPSW
-519 GIELPADVSDLYRDL
+519 GIDLPADVSDLYRDL

-546 YTTPVYTEL
+546 YTTPVYTAL
-555 INGVQGLLGGSV
+555 LNAVQGLLGGS
-567 TPADVVA
+567 TSPADLVA
-574 AMAGAG
+574 AMADAG

>member
-1 MRKYRRGFVAC
+1 MRTNRRGLLAR
-12 ASLFVL
+12 AGLL
-18 TLVAAA
+18 AALLALLAAA
-24 CAADDSASDAA
+24 CASDDGSADT
-35 DAAMAEARG
+35 
-44 ASAAAAEA
+44 AAEA
-52 LSEAQATAAAARS
+52 MSTAGAASAEAGVAASEAQSAGAAA
-65 AQADA
+65 
-70 ATGIAD
+70 
-76 AAAADAAAQAG
+76 AAAQA
-87 LAASEAA
+87 AADAA
-94 QAAAEAAQAAADL
+94 QAAAELAQATASGNQAAVEAAEAALAAAQAAAD
-107 AQATAEGNVEAMAAA
+107 AARS
-122 EAALADAQAAAD
+122 Q
-134 EALSEAAAAQ
+134 
-144 AEAAAAQAEADEAR
+144 
-158 AAAAAAQA
+158 AAAAQA
-166 EAEAAQAEADQAR
+166 EAEEARQ
-179 AEAAEAQAA
+179 A
-188 AEEAQ
+188 AEEAEAAAA
-193 AAPPAEAVT
+193 AAPMADEPAESVT

-215 VVHEEAEARFEADFP
+215 VVHEEAEALFEADYP

-281 AGDFTTG
+281 EGEFTAG
-288 FPAFFPPIASIA
+288 FPDFFPPIASIA
-300 SVNGVPYAIPLDV
+300 SVDGVPYAIPLDV

-340 EVAAALDEAGYF
+340 AVAAALDDAGYF

-372 AYTDPTN
+372 AYTDPAN

-390 AWDDPQ
+390 TWDDPQ
-396 FLGAAENLADLIDNG
+396 FLAAAENLEDLIASG

-499 YLTDAD
+499 YLTNAD
-505 SEAVLVANDFIPSW
+505 GEAVLVANDFIPSW
-519 GIELPADVSDLYRDL
+519 QIELPPDVSDLYRDL

-555 INGVQGLLGGSV
+555 INGVQGLLGGS
-567 TPADVVA
+567 TSAAEVVA

>member
-1 MRKYRRGFVAC
+1 MRNYRRGLIGRMGVILA
-12 ASLFVL
+12 VL
-18 TLVAAA
+18 ALVAAA
-24 CAADDSASDAA
+24 CGGDDGASDTVAAAMNTANSASANAGVALSDAQSA
-35 DAAMAEARG
+35 G
-44 ASAAAAEA
+44 AAA
-52 LSEAQATAAAARS
+52 
-65 AQADA
+65 
-70 ATGIAD
+70 
-76 AAAADAAAQAG
+76 AAAQA
-87 LAASEAA
+87 AADAA
-94 QAAAEAAQAAADL
+94 QAAAEL
-107 AQATAEGNVEAMAAA
+107 AQATATGNQEAVREA

-134 EALSEAAAAQ
+134 AARSQAAAAQ
-144 AEAAAAQAEADEAR
+144 EEADAARQVAEQAAEAASMADEP
-158 AAAAAAQA
+158 
-166 EAEAAQAEADQAR
+166 
-179 AEAAEAQAA
+179 AAESI
-188 AEEAQ
+188 
-193 AAPPAEAVT
+193 T

-215 VVHEEAEARFEADFP
+215 VVHEEAEAHFEADFP

-254 GEPPDVAQ
+254 GQPPDVAQ
-262 VPWTGEYTDLVNG
+262 VPWTGEYTDLVNSG
-275 GAIASL
+275 QIMSLQGEFTDGFPGFFAPIAAIASVD
-281 AGDFTTG
+281 GEPF
-288 FPAFFPPIASIA
+288 
-300 SVNGVPYAIPLDV
+300 AIPLDV

-340 EVAAALDEAGYF
+340 AVAAALDDAGYF

-359 DGWAAADLFFAQL
+359 DQWAGGDLFFAQL

-379 TLIVQADAGAA
+379 TAIVQADAGNAS
-390 AWDDPQ
+390 WDDPE
-396 FLGAAENLADLIDNG
+396 FLAAAENLADLIDSG

-459 GLFPFPSPDGGEG
+459 GLFPFPSPTGGEG

-482 SIPADAANV
+482 SVPADAANTDMGV
-491 DLGIEFMR
+491 EFLR
-499 YLTDAD
+499 YLTDSD

-519 GIELPADVSDLYRDL
+519 GIDLPADVSDLYRDL

-546 YTTPVYTEL
+546 YTTPVYTAL
-555 INGVQGLLGGSV
+555 LNAVQGLLGGS
-567 TPADVVA
+567 TSPADLVA
-574 AMAGAG
+574 AMADAG

>member
-1 MRKYRRGFVAC
+1 MRNHRREMIGRAGVIFA
-12 ASLFVL
+12 VL
-18 TLVAAA
+18 ALVAAA
-24 CAADDSASDAA
+24 CGGDDGASDTVAA
-35 DAAMAEARG
+35 AMDAANSAGAEAG
-44 ASAAAAEA
+44 VALTDAASAAAAAEA
-52 LSEAQATAAAARS
+52 AL
-65 AQADA
+65 
-70 ATGIAD
+70 
-76 AAAADAAAQAG
+76 AAADAAQK
-87 LAASEAA
+87 
-94 QAAAEAAQAAADL
+94 AADL
-107 AQATAEGNVEAMAAA
+107 AQATASGNQAAVEAAEMA
-122 EAALADAQAAAD
+122 LVDAQAAAD
-134 EALSEAAAAQ
+134 AARSDAAAAQ
-144 AEAAAAQAEADEAR
+144 QEADAAR
-158 AAAAAAQA
+158 Q
-166 EAEAAQAEADQAR
+166 
-179 AEAAEAQAA
+179 A
-188 AEEAQ
+188 AEEV
-193 AAPPAEAVT
+193 AAAVPMADEPAEAIT

-215 VVHEEAEARFEADFP
+215 VVHEEAEAHFEADFP

-243 YMTNLRAAIAA
+243 FMTNLRAAIAA

-262 VPWTGEYTDLVNG
+262 VPWTGEYTDLVNSG
-275 GAIASL
+275 QIMSL
-281 AGDFTTG
+281 EGEFTDG
-288 FPAFFPPIASIA
+288 FPAFFAPIAAIA
-300 SVNGVPYAIPLDV
+300 SVDGEPFAIPLDV

-340 EVAAALDEAGYF
+340 AVAAALDDAGYF

-359 DGWAAADLFFAQL
+359 DQWAGGDLFFAQL

-379 TLIVQADAGAA
+379 TLIVQADSGNAN
-390 AWDDPQ
+390 WDDSQ
-396 FLGAAENLADLIDNG
+396 FLAAAENLADLIGSG

-459 GLFPFPSPDGGEG
+459 GLFPFPSPTGGEG

-482 SIPADAANV
+482 SVPADAANTDMGV
-491 DLGIEFMR
+491 EFLR
-499 YLTDAD
+499 YLTDGD

-519 GIELPADVSDLYRDL
+519 GIDLPADVSDLYRDL

-546 YTTPVYTEL
+546 YTTPVYTAL
-555 INGVQGLLGGSV
+555 LNAVQGLLGESIS
-567 TPADVVA
+567 PADLVA
-574 AMAGAG
+574 AMADAG

>member
-1 MRKYRRGFVAC
+1 MRNYRRGLIGRMGVILA
-12 ASLFVL
+12 VL
-18 TLVAAA
+18 ALVAAA
-24 CAADDSASDAA
+24 CGGDDGASDTVAAAMDTANSASANAGVALSDAQSA
-35 DAAMAEARG
+35 G
-44 ASAAAAEA
+44 AAA
-52 LSEAQATAAAARS
+52 
-65 AQADA
+65 
-70 ATGIAD
+70 
-76 AAAADAAAQAG
+76 AAAQA
-87 LAASEAA
+87 AADAA
-94 QAAAEAAQAAADL
+94 QAAAEL
-107 AQATAEGNVEAMAAA
+107 AQATATGNQEAVREA

-134 EALSEAAAAQ
+134 AARSQAAAAQ
-144 AEAAAAQAEADEAR
+144 EEADAARQAAEQAAEAASMADEP
-158 AAAAAAQA
+158 
-166 EAEAAQAEADQAR
+166 
-179 AEAAEAQAA
+179 AAESI
-188 AEEAQ
+188 
-193 AAPPAEAVT
+193 T

-215 VVHEEAEARFEADFP
+215 VVHEEAEAHFEADFP

-262 VPWTGEYTDLVNG
+262 VPWTGEYTDLVNSG
-275 GAIASL
+275 QIMSL
-281 AGDFTTG
+281 EGEFTDG
-288 FPAFFPPIASIA
+288 FPAFFAPIAAIA
-300 SVNGVPYAIPLDV
+300 SVDGEPFAIPLDV

-326 ELGLEV
+326 EMGLEV

-340 EVAAALDEAGYF
+340 AVAAALDDAGYF

-359 DGWAAADLFFAQL
+359 DQWAGGDLFFAQL

-379 TLIVQADAGAA
+379 TLIVQADAGNAS
-390 AWDDPQ
+390 WDDPQ
-396 FLGAAENLADLIDNG
+396 FLAAAENLADLIGSG

-459 GLFPFPSPDGGEG
+459 GLFPFPSPTGGEG

-482 SIPADAANV
+482 SVPADAANTDMGV
-491 DLGIEFMR
+491 EFLR
-499 YLTDAD
+499 YLTDGD

-519 GIELPADVSDLYRDL
+519 GIDLPADVSDLYRDL

-546 YTTPVYTEL
+546 YTTPVYTAL
-555 INGVQGLLGGSV
+555 LNAVQGLLGESIS
-567 TPADVVA
+567 PADLVA
-574 AMAGAG
+574 AMADAG

>member
-1 MRKYRRGFVAC
+1 MRTNRRGLLARAAVVA
-12 ASLFVL
+12 AALAL
-18 TLVAAA
+18 LAAA
-24 CAADDSASDAA
+24 CAGDDGSADTV
-35 DAAMAEARG
+35 AEAMSA
-44 ASAAAAEA
+44 ASAA
-52 LSEAQATAAAARS
+52 S
-65 AQADA
+65 ADA
-70 ATGIAD
+70 GV
-76 AAAADAAAQAG
+76 AQ
-87 LAASEAA
+87 S
-94 QAAAEAAQAAADL
+94 
-107 AQATAEGNVEAMAAA
+107 
-122 EAALADAQAAAD
+122 DAQSAG
-134 EALSEAAAAQ
+134 
-144 AEAAAAQAEADEAR
+144 

-166 EAEAAQAEADQAR
+166 AADAAQAAAELAQATAMGNQAAVAEAEAAL
-179 AEAAEAQAA
+179 AEAQAA
-188 AEEAQ
+188 ADAARSDAAAAQSEADAARQAAEEAAA
-193 AAPPAEAVT
+193 AAPAPMPDEPAEMIT

-215 VVHEEAEARFEADFP
+215 VVHEEAEARFEAAFP

-275 GAIASL
+275 GALASL
-281 AGDFTTG
+281 EGEFTTG
-288 FPAFFPPIASIA
+288 FPDFFPPIASIA

-340 EVAAALDEAGYF
+340 AAAAALDDAGYF

-359 DGWAAADLFFAQL
+359 DMWAGADLFFAQL
-372 AYTDPTN
+372 AYTDPLN
-379 TLIVQADAGAA
+379 SIIVHADAGDA
-390 AWDDPQ
+390 AWDDPE
-396 FLGAAENLADLIDNG
+396 FLGAAENLVDLIDNG

-459 GLFPFPSPDGGEG
+459 GLFPFPSPDGGPG

-482 SIPADAANV
+482 SIPSDAANV

-499 YLTDAD
+499 FLTDAD
-505 SEAVLVANDFIPSW
+505 SEAVLVGNDFIPSW
-519 GIELPADVSDLYRDL
+519 EIELPPDVSDLYRDL

-546 YTTPVYTEL
+546 YTTPVYTAL
-555 INGVQGLLGGSV
+555 MNGVQGLLSGS
-567 TPADVVA
+567 TSPADLVA
-574 AMAGAG
+574 SMADAG

>member
-1 MRKYRRGFVAC
+1 MRNYRRGLIGRVGVILA
-12 ASLFVL
+12 VL
-18 TLVAAA
+18 ALVAAA
-24 CAADDSASDAA
+24 CGGDDGTSDTVAVAMDTASSASANAGVALSDAQSA
-35 DAAMAEARG
+35 G
-44 ASAAAAEA
+44 AAA
-52 LSEAQATAAAARS
+52 
-65 AQADA
+65 
-70 ATGIAD
+70 
-76 AAAADAAAQAG
+76 AAAQA
-87 LAASEAA
+87 AADAA
-94 QAAAEAAQAAADL
+94 QAAAEL
-107 AQATAEGNVEAMAAA
+107 AQATATGNQAAVREA

-134 EALSEAAAAQ
+134 AARSQAAAAQ
-144 AEAAAAQAEADEAR
+144 EEADAARQAADQAAEAASMADEP
-158 AAAAAAQA
+158 
-166 EAEAAQAEADQAR
+166 
-179 AEAAEAQAA
+179 AAESI
-188 AEEAQ
+188 
-193 AAPPAEAVT
+193 T

-215 VVHEEAEARFEADFP
+215 VVHEEAEAHFEADFP

-254 GEPPDVAQ
+254 GQPPDVAQ
-262 VPWTGEYTDLVNG
+262 VPWTGEYTDLVNSG
-275 GAIASL
+275 QIMSLEGEFTDGFPGFFAPIAAIASVD
-281 AGDFTTG
+281 GEPF
-288 FPAFFPPIASIA
+288 
-300 SVNGVPYAIPLDV
+300 AIPLDV

-340 EVAAALDEAGYF
+340 AVAAALDDAGYF

-359 DGWAAADLFFAQL
+359 DQWAGGDLFFAQL

-379 TLIVQADAGAA
+379 TAIVQADAGNVS
-390 AWDDPQ
+390 WDDLE
-396 FLGAAENLADLIDNG
+396 FLAAAENLADLIDSG

-459 GLFPFPSPDGGEG
+459 GLFPFPSPTGGEG

-482 SIPADAANV
+482 SVPADAANTDMGV
-491 DLGIEFMR
+491 EFLR
-499 YLTDAD
+499 YLTDSD

-519 GIELPADVSDLYRDL
+519 GIDLPADVSDLYRDL

-546 YTTPVYTEL
+546 YTTPVYTAL
-555 INGVQGLLGGSV
+555 LNAVQGLLGGS
-567 TPADVVA
+567 TSPADLVA
-574 AMAGAG
+574 AMADAG

>member
-1 MRKYRRGFVAC
+1 MRNYRRGLIGRMGVILA
-12 ASLFVL
+12 VL
-18 TLVAAA
+18 ALVAAA
-24 CAADDSASDAA
+24 CGGDDGSADTVAAAMDTANSASANAGVALSDAQSA
-35 DAAMAEARG
+35 G
-44 ASAAAAEA
+44 AAA
-52 LSEAQATAAAARS
+52 
-65 AQADA
+65 
-70 ATGIAD
+70 
-76 AAAADAAAQAG
+76 AAAQA
-87 LAASEAA
+87 AADAA
-94 QAAAEAAQAAADL
+94 QAAAEL
-107 AQATAEGNVEAMAAA
+107 AQATATGNQEAVREA

-134 EALSEAAAAQ
+134 AARSQAAAAQ
-144 AEAAAAQAEADEAR
+144 EEADAAR
-158 AAAAAAQA
+158 QAAEQAAAAASM
-166 EAEAAQAEADQAR
+166 AD
-179 AEAAEAQAA
+179 EPAAESI
-188 AEEAQ
+188 
-193 AAPPAEAVT
+193 T

-215 VVHEEAEARFEADFP
+215 VVHEEAEAHFEADFP

-254 GEPPDVAQ
+254 GEPPDIAQ
-262 VPWTGEYTDLVNG
+262 VPWTGEYTDLVNSG
-275 GAIASL
+275 QIMSL
-281 AGDFTTG
+281 QGEFTDG
-288 FPAFFPPIASIA
+288 FPAFFAPIAAIA
-300 SVNGVPYAIPLDV
+300 SVDGEPFAIPLDV

-340 EVAAALDEAGYF
+340 AVAAALDDAGYF

-359 DGWAAADLFFAQL
+359 DQWAGGDLFFAQL

-379 TLIVQADAGAA
+379 TAIVQADSGNAS
-390 AWDDPQ
+390 WDDPE
-396 FLGAAENLADLIDNG
+396 FLAAAENLADLIDSG

-459 GLFPFPSPDGGEG
+459 GLFPFPSPTGGEG

-482 SIPADAANV
+482 SVPADAANTDMGV
-491 DLGIEFMR
+491 EFLR
-499 YLTDAD
+499 YLTDSD
-505 SEAVLVANDFIPSW
+505 SEAVLVSNDFIPSW
-519 GIELPADVSDLYRDL
+519 GIDLPADVSDLYRDL

-546 YTTPVYTEL
+546 YTTPVYTAL
-555 INGVQGLLGGSV
+555 LNAVQGLLGGS
-567 TPADVVA
+567 TSPADLVA
-574 AMAGAG
+574 AMADAG

>member
-24 CAADDSASDAA
+24 CAADDSEAA
-35 DAAMAEARG
+35 DAALAEARS
-44 ASAAAAEA
+44 ASAAASEA
-52 LSEAQATAAAARS
+52 LTEAQATTAAARS

-76 AAAADAAAQAG
+76 AAAADAAAQSG
-87 LAASEAA
+87 LAAAEAA

-144 AEAAAAQAEADEAR
+144 AEAAAAQTEADEAR
-158 AAAAAAQA
+158 AAAAAAQT
-166 EAEAAQAEADQAR
+166 EADQAR
-179 AEAAEAQAA
+179 AEATEAQAA
-188 AEEAQ
+188 AEAAQ
-193 AAPPAEAVT
+193 AASAAESIT

-281 AGDFTTG
+281 AGDFTSG

-340 EVAAALDEAGYF
+340 AVAAALDEAGYF

-379 TLIVQADAGAA
+379 TLIVQADAGSA

-396 FLGAAENLADLIDNG
+396 FLGAAENLADLIDSG

-491 DLGIEFMR
+491 DMGIEFMR
-499 YLTDAD
+499 YLTDAE

>member
-1 MRKYRRGFVAC
+1 MRMNRRGLFARASVLVA
-12 ASLFVL
+12 ALAL
-18 TLVAAA
+18 LAAA
-24 CAADDSASDAA
+24 CASDDGSADTTAAAMSAAGAASA
-35 DAAMAEARG
+35 DAGVAQGEAQ
-44 ASAAAAEA
+44 SAAAA
-52 LSEAQATAAAARS
+52 AA
-65 AQADA
+65 
-70 ATGIAD
+70 
-76 AAAADAAAQAG
+76 
-87 LAASEAA
+87 AA
-94 QAAAEAAQAAADL
+94 QAAAEAAHAAAEL
-107 AQATAEGNVEAMAAA
+107 AQATATGNQAAVEAA
-122 EAALADAQAAAD
+122 EDAL
-134 EALSEAAAAQ
+134 
-144 AEAAAAQAEADEAR
+144 
-158 AAAAAAQA
+158 
-166 EAEAAQAEADQAR
+166 
-179 AEAAEAQAA
+179 AEAQAA
-188 AEEAQ
+188 AEDARNDAAAAEVEAAAAREAAEQ
-193 AAPPAEAVT
+193 AEEAAAAAPMAAEPEAESIT

-215 VVHEEAEARFEADFP
+215 VVHEEAEAQFEADFP

-275 GAIASL
+275 GALASL
-281 AGDFTTG
+281 EGEFTDG

-300 SVNGVPYAIPLDV
+300 SVDGVPYAIPLDV

-340 EVAAALDEAGYF
+340 AVAAALDDAGYF

-359 DGWAAADLFFAQL
+359 DMWAGADLFFAQL

-379 TLIVQADAGAA
+379 TAIVQADAGAA
-390 AWDDPQ
+390 SWDDPE

-459 GLFPFPSPDGGEG
+459 GLFPFPSPGGGEG

-482 SIPADAANV
+482 SIPSDAANV

-499 YLTDAD
+499 YLTNAD

-519 GIELPADVSDLYRDL
+519 GIDLPADVSDLYRDL

-546 YTTPVYTEL
+546 YTTPVYTAL
-555 INGVQGLLGGSV
+555 MNGVQGLLSGS
-567 TPADVVA
+567 TSPAEVVA
-574 AMAGAG
+574 SLADAG

>member
-1 MRKYRRGFVAC
+1 MRNYRRGLIGRVGVILA
-12 ASLFVL
+12 VL
-18 TLVAAA
+18 ALVAAA
-24 CAADDSASDAA
+24 CGGDDGTSDTVAVAMDTASSASANAGVALSDAQSA
-35 DAAMAEARG
+35 G
-44 ASAAAAEA
+44 AAA
-52 LSEAQATAAAARS
+52 
-65 AQADA
+65 
-70 ATGIAD
+70 
-76 AAAADAAAQAG
+76 AAAQA
-87 LAASEAA
+87 AADAA
-94 QAAAEAAQAAADL
+94 QAAAEL
-107 AQATAEGNVEAMAAA
+107 AQATATGNQAAVREA

-134 EALSEAAAAQ
+134 AARSQAAAAQ
-144 AEAAAAQAEADEAR
+144 EEADAARQAAEQAAEAASMADEP
-158 AAAAAAQA
+158 
-166 EAEAAQAEADQAR
+166 
-179 AEAAEAQAA
+179 AAESI
-188 AEEAQ
+188 
-193 AAPPAEAVT
+193 T

-215 VVHEEAEARFEADFP
+215 VVHEEAEAHFEADFP

-254 GEPPDVAQ
+254 GQPPDVAQ
-262 VPWTGEYTDLVNG
+262 VPWTGEYTDLVNSG
-275 GAIASL
+275 QIMSLEGEFTDGFPGFFAPIAAIASVD
-281 AGDFTTG
+281 GEPF
-288 FPAFFPPIASIA
+288 
-300 SVNGVPYAIPLDV
+300 AIPLDV

-326 ELGLEV
+326 ESGLEV

-340 EVAAALDEAGYF
+340 AVAAALDDAGYF

-359 DGWAAADLFFAQL
+359 DQWAGGDLFFAQL

-379 TLIVQADAGAA
+379 TAIVQADAGNAS
-390 AWDDPQ
+390 WDDLE
-396 FLGAAENLADLIDNG
+396 FLAAAENLADLIDSG

-459 GLFPFPSPDGGEG
+459 GLFPFPSPTGGEG

-482 SIPADAANV
+482 SVPADAANTDMGV
-491 DLGIEFMR
+491 EFLR
-499 YLTDAD
+499 YLTDSD

-519 GIELPADVSDLYRDL
+519 GIDLPADVSDLYRDL

-546 YTTPVYTEL
+546 YTTPVYTAL
-555 INGVQGLLGGSV
+555 LNAVQGLLGGS
-567 TPADVVA
+567 TSPADLVA
-574 AMAGAG
+574 AMADAG

>member
-1 MRKYRRGFVAC
+1 MRNYRRGLIGRMGVILA
-12 ASLFVL
+12 VL
-18 TLVAAA
+18 ALVAAA
-24 CAADDSASDAA
+24 CGGDDGASDTVAAAMNTANSASANAGVALSDAQSA
-35 DAAMAEARG
+35 G
-44 ASAAAAEA
+44 AAA
-52 LSEAQATAAAARS
+52 
-65 AQADA
+65 
-70 ATGIAD
+70 
-76 AAAADAAAQAG
+76 AAAQA
-87 LAASEAA
+87 AADAA
-94 QAAAEAAQAAADL
+94 QAAAEL
-107 AQATAEGNVEAMAAA
+107 AQATATGNQEAVREA

-134 EALSEAAAAQ
+134 AARSQAAAAQ
-144 AEAAAAQAEADEAR
+144 EEADAARQVAEQAAEAASMADEP
-158 AAAAAAQA
+158 
-166 EAEAAQAEADQAR
+166 
-179 AEAAEAQAA
+179 AAESI
-188 AEEAQ
+188 
-193 AAPPAEAVT
+193 T

-215 VVHEEAEARFEADFP
+215 VVHEEAEAHFEADFP

-254 GEPPDVAQ
+254 GQPPDVAQ
-262 VPWTGEYTDLVNG
+262 VPWTGEYTDLVNSG
-275 GAIASL
+275 QIMSLQGEFTDGFPGFFAPIAAIASVD
-281 AGDFTTG
+281 GEPF
-288 FPAFFPPIASIA
+288 
-300 SVNGVPYAIPLDV
+300 AIPLDV

-340 EVAAALDEAGYF
+340 AVAAALDDAGYF

-359 DGWAAADLFFAQL
+359 DQWAGGDLFFAQL

-379 TLIVQADAGAA
+379 TAIVQADAGNAS
-390 AWDDPQ
+390 WDDPE
-396 FLGAAENLADLIDNG
+396 FLAAAENLADLIDSG

-459 GLFPFPSPDGGEG
+459 GLFPFPSPTGGEG

-482 SIPADAANV
+482 SVPADAANTDMGV
-491 DLGIEFMR
+491 EFLR
-499 YLTDAD
+499 YLTDSD
-505 SEAVLVANDFIPSW
+505 SEAVLVSNDFIPSW
-519 GIELPADVSDLYRDL
+519 GIDLPADVSDLYRDL

-546 YTTPVYTEL
+546 YTTPVYTAL
-555 INGVQGLLGGSV
+555 LNAVQGLLGGS
-567 TPADVVA
+567 TSPADLVA
-574 AMAGAG
+574 AMADAG

>member
-1 MRKYRRGFVAC
+1 MRNYRRGLIGRVGVILA
-12 ASLFVL
+12 VL
-18 TLVAAA
+18 ALVAAA
-24 CAADDSASDAA
+24 CGGDDGTSDTVAVAMDTASSASANAGVALSDAQSA
-35 DAAMAEARG
+35 G
-44 ASAAAAEA
+44 AAA
-52 LSEAQATAAAARS
+52 
-65 AQADA
+65 
-70 ATGIAD
+70 
-76 AAAADAAAQAG
+76 AAAQA
-87 LAASEAA
+87 AADAA
-94 QAAAEAAQAAADL
+94 QAAAEL
-107 AQATAEGNVEAMAAA
+107 AQATATGNQAAVREA

-134 EALSEAAAAQ
+134 AARSQAAAAQ
-144 AEAAAAQAEADEAR
+144 EEADAARQAADQAAEAASMADEP
-158 AAAAAAQA
+158 
-166 EAEAAQAEADQAR
+166 
-179 AEAAEAQAA
+179 AAESI
-188 AEEAQ
+188 
-193 AAPPAEAVT
+193 T

-215 VVHEEAEARFEADFP
+215 VVHEEAEAHFEADFP

-254 GEPPDVAQ
+254 GQPPDVAQ
-262 VPWTGEYTDLVNG
+262 VPWTGEYTDLVNSG
-275 GAIASL
+275 QIMSLEGEFTDGFPGFFAPIAAIASVD
-281 AGDFTTG
+281 GEPF
-288 FPAFFPPIASIA
+288 
-300 SVNGVPYAIPLDV
+300 AIPLDV

-340 EVAAALDEAGYF
+340 AVAAALDDAGYF

-359 DGWAAADLFFAQL
+359 DQWAGGDLFFAQL

-379 TLIVQADAGAA
+379 TAIVQADAGNAS
-390 AWDDPQ
+390 WDDPE
-396 FLGAAENLADLIDNG
+396 FLAAAENLADLIDSG

-459 GLFPFPSPDGGEG
+459 GLFPFPSPTGGEG

-482 SIPADAANV
+482 SVPADAANTDMGV
-491 DLGIEFMR
+491 EFLR
-499 YLTDAD
+499 YLTDSD

-519 GIELPADVSDLYRDL
+519 GIDLPADVSDLYRDL

-546 YTTPVYTEL
+546 YTTPVYTAL
-555 INGVQGLLGGSV
+555 LNAVQGLLGGS
-567 TPADVVA
+567 TSPADLVA
-574 AMAGAG
+574 AMADAG

>member
-1 MRKYRRGFVAC
+1 MRNYRRGLIGRVGVILA
-12 ASLFVL
+12 VL
-18 TLVAAA
+18 ALVAAA
-24 CAADDSASDAA
+24 CGGDDGTSDTVAAAMDTANSASANAGVALSDAQSA
-35 DAAMAEARG
+35 G
-44 ASAAAAEA
+44 AAA
-52 LSEAQATAAAARS
+52 
-65 AQADA
+65 
-70 ATGIAD
+70 
-76 AAAADAAAQAG
+76 AAAQA
-87 LAASEAA
+87 AADAA
-94 QAAAEAAQAAADL
+94 QAAAEL
-107 AQATAEGNVEAMAAA
+107 AQATATGNQAAVREA

-134 EALSEAAAAQ
+134 AARSQAAAAQ
-144 AEAAAAQAEADEAR
+144 EEADAARQAAEQAAEAASMADEP
-158 AAAAAAQA
+158 
-166 EAEAAQAEADQAR
+166 
-179 AEAAEAQAA
+179 AAESI
-188 AEEAQ
+188 
-193 AAPPAEAVT
+193 T

-215 VVHEEAEARFEADFP
+215 VVHEEAEAHFEADFP

-254 GEPPDVAQ
+254 GQPPDVAQ
-262 VPWTGEYTDLVNG
+262 VPWTGEYTDLVNSG
-275 GAIASL
+275 QIMSLEGEFTDGFPGFFAPIAAIASVD
-281 AGDFTTG
+281 GEPF
-288 FPAFFPPIASIA
+288 
-300 SVNGVPYAIPLDV
+300 AIPLDV

-340 EVAAALDEAGYF
+340 AVAAALDDAGYF

-359 DGWAAADLFFAQL
+359 DQWAGGDLFFAQL

-379 TLIVQADAGAA
+379 TAIVQADAGNAS
-390 AWDDPQ
+390 WDDPE
-396 FLGAAENLADLIDNG
+396 FLAAAENLADLIDSG

-459 GLFPFPSPDGGEG
+459 GLFPFPSPTGGEG

-482 SIPADAANV
+482 SVPADAANTDMGV
-491 DLGIEFMR
+491 EFLR
-499 YLTDAD
+499 YLTDSD

-519 GIELPADVSDLYRDL
+519 GIDLPADVSDLYRDL

-546 YTTPVYTEL
+546 YTTPVYTAL
-555 INGVQGLLGGSV
+555 LNAVQGLLGGS
-567 TPADVVA
+567 TSPADLVA
-574 AMAGAG
+574 AMADAG